1 MKRLFTLLLIM
12 SISSLWCM
20 AQDVNFDRLMKEYS
34 TKSKCTTINI
44 SNAMLRSMGVDI
56 SAESVRA
63 IAIEDAELIPHAK
76 SQIVK
81 LVSKYEVV
89 MQVNSDDE
97 SVDIY
102 QKADAS
108 EKVTDLLIVTT
119 SKDECMML
127 YIYGNGIKV
136 EDATELIN
144 F

>member
-44 SNAMLRSMGVDI
+44 SNAMLRSMDVDI

-63 IAIEDAELIPHAK
+63 IAIEDAELIPQAK

-108 EKVTDLLIVTT
+108 GKVTDLLIVTT

>member
-1 MKRLFTLLLIM
+1 
-12 SISSLWCM
+12 
-20 AQDVNFDRLMKEYS
+20 
-34 TKSKCTTINI
+34 
-44 SNAMLRSMGVDI
+44 MLRSMGVDI

-108 EKVTDLLIVTT
+108 GKVTDLLIVTT

>member
-81 LVSKYEVV
+81 L
-89 MQVNSDDE
+89 
-97 SVDIY
+97 SV
-102 QKADAS
+102 
-108 EKVTDLLIVTT
+108 
-119 SKDECMML
+119 
-127 YIYGNGIKV
+127 
-136 EDATELIN
+136 
-144 F
+144 

>member
-63 IAIEDAELIPHAK
+63 IAIEDAELIPQAK

-102 QKADAS
+102 QRADAS
-108 EKVTDLLIVTT
+108 GKVTDLLIVTT

>member
-44 SNAMLRSMGVDI
+44 SNAMLRSMDVDI

-63 IAIEDAELIPHAK
+63 IAIEDAELIPHVK
-76 SQIVK
+76 GQIVK

-108 EKVTDLLIVTT
+108 GKVTDLLIVTT

>member
-44 SNAMLRSMGVDI
+44 SNAMLRSMDVDI
-56 SAESVRA
+56 SAESVRV

-108 EKVTDLLIVTT
+108 GKVTDMLIVTT